1 MVDRRTLR
9 DRESIR
15 RRRGLKSKV
24 GGGVDAT
31 CQTSCHDAITCVRL
45 SNTLFVAILTYP
57 LVVSPV
63 MLVRQELDSSVPTAM
78 LGPQVM
84 DSQEQ
89 TIPMLLEFGHRY
101 CPHLLRV
108 PRLDAPTTRRFPSS
122 LCSRSCDSRPV
133 DPATWSVLLT
143 VAQRTTAGCQDLA
156 TSLAAHRSGRLWG
169 SHYKEHSARA
179 RFCPP
184 LGRPPR
190 TELSGH
196 APLQRLRGSERKAA
210 LLAGPLHI
218 LACQGAGHAP
228 AQVVTIEP
236 QRLQAE
242 EVAQLQR
249 YLTA

>member
-31 CQTSCHDAITCVRL
+31 CLTSCHDAITCVRF

-57 LVVSPV
+57 LLVSPL

-108 PRLDAPTTRRFPSS
+108 PRLDAPMTRRFPSS

-156 TSLAAHRSGRLWG
+156 TSLAAHRSGRL
-169 SHYKEHSARA
+169 
-179 RFCPP
+179 
-184 LGRPPR
+184 LGQS
-190 TELSGH
+190 L
-196 APLQRLRGSERKAA
+196 
-210 LLAGPLHI
+210 
-218 LACQGAGHAP
+218 QGALSQSAFLLPSRTTSPHRIIGPRSA
-228 AQVVTIEP
+228 VEITRI
-236 QRLQAE
+236 R
-242 EVAQLQR
+242 
-249 YLTA
+249 T